1 MDTNVSLIFRRT
13 HTFACLLSQVWKTFP
28 HSLSLD
34 LLCQEWDDG
43 VVGVPGAFGSDI
55 SWPAPSQ
62 VGGDCALIK
71 IPF

>member
-13 HTFACLLSQVWKTFP
+13 HSFACLLSQVWKTFP

-34 LLCQEWDDG
+34 LLSQEWDDG
-43 VVGVPGAFGSDI
+43 VVGVPGAFRSDI

-62 VGGDCALIK
+62 VERRLGFD
-71 IPF
+71 